1 MSVPQVQSPV
11 DSATLSPVERTAAWV
26 FNNGQYED
34 TKKDTAQN
42 LDEIKHAEKVDLIL
56 CAASCGATECC
67 APHSEFRGTLG
78 PCCHSITHSHTG
90 YTGYSD
96 H

>member
-1 MSVPQVQSPV
+1 MCLPQVQSPV

-34 TKKDTAQN
+34 TKKDMTQN
-42 LDEIKHAEKVDLIL
+42 LDEVKHAEKVDLVL
-56 CAASCGATECC
+56 CAANSESC
-67 APHSEFRGTLG
+67 APHSDFRGTFR
-78 PCCHSITHSHTG
+78 PCCHSATHSHTG
-90 YTGYSD
+90 YVYRND

>member
-42 LDEIKHAEKVDLIL
+42 LDEIKHAEKVILISVQP
-56 CAASCGATECC
+56 AWG
-67 APHSEFRGTLG
+67 
-78 PCCHSITHSHTG
+78 CH
-90 YTGYSD
+90 
-96 H
+96 

>member
-1 MSVPQVQSPV
+1 MSLPQVQSPV

-34 TKKDTAQN
+34 IKKDMTQN
-42 LDEIKHAEKVDLIL
+42 LDEVKHAEKVNLIL
-56 CAASCGATECC
+56 FAADSGGAAESC
-67 APHSEFRGTLG
+67 APHSELRGTFR

-90 YTGYSD
+90 SLTP
-96 H
+96 